1 MTLQKY
7 IDKLSWAS
15 APARQ
20 DEARIVLRYS
30 AGRAAK
36 VHAQEG
42 VEDLQDTFD
51 SLVALADRG
60 FLGMQG
66 LVAAVAAPA
75 GDLLEV
81 RLAAEPLPHDLV
93 VIALRLV
100 ISANDNDPADFQMLL
115 NALDGDMKTA
125 LEAYGGTNFEE
136 EVAEVS
142 LSVAGVTSSGAF
154 DPFHL
159 GAAPGPLR
167 HARRLLVQDAA
178 PHMPDADT
186 EDHILRL
193 SGMRAFLPVGVQ
205 PEYEPGEEAYFPQG
219 DNLVLDRVSIEAA
232 SLHAILSMLAPGRAH
247 TVREDD

>member
-1 MTLQKY
+1 MTTQKY

-15 APARQ
+15 APAKQ
-20 DEARIVLRYS
+20 DEARIALRYS

-51 SLVALADRG
+51 SLVVLADRG

-66 LVAAVAAPA
+66 LVVTVSAPA
-75 GDLLEV
+75 RDLLEV
-81 RLAAEPLPHDLV
+81 RLAADGLPQDLV

-100 ISANDNDPADFQMLL
+100 VSANDNDPADFQMLL
-115 NALDGDMKTA
+115 DALDGDMETA

-142 LSVAGVTSSGAF
+142 LSVAGVADAGAF

-159 GAAPGPLR
+159 GAAAGPVR
-167 HARRLLVQDAA
+167 HAQRLLVQDAA
-178 PHMPDADT
+178 PDMPDADT
-186 EDHILRL
+186 EDHLLRL

-205 PEYEPGEEAYFPQG
+205 PEYEPGEEEYFPQG
-219 DNLVLDRVSIEAA
+219 DNLVLDRVSIEEA
-232 SLHAILSMLAPGRAH
+232 SLHAILSMLAPGRAF
-247 TVREDD
+247 TLREDD